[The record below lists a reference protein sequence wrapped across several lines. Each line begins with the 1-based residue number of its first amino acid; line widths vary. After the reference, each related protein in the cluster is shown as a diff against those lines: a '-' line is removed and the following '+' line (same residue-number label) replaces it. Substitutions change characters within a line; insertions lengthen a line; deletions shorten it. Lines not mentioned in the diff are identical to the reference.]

1 MRIFAAAAILA
12 LAFAQGTEETAETTE
27 TTETTEEETPEEPTV
42 DYEGPWDVEV
52 TWTGVETSDE
62 SKTNQFKTGK
72 VAPAVTGLPTALVLS
87 VDEEGAYSMKMSM
100 ETGWTLEWE
109 NRNTANSRDIYTA
122 IGWAW

>member
-12 LAFAQGTEETAETTE
+12 LAFAQDATEP
-27 TTETTEEETPEEPTV
+27 ETTEETPAEETTEEPTE

-62 SKTNQFKTGK
+62 GNTNKFKSGP
-72 VAPAVTGLPTALVLS
+72 VAPAVTGLPTSLVLS
-87 VDEEGAYSMKMSM
+87 VDEEGAYSMEMRM
-100 ETGWTLEWE
+100 ETGWTLDWE
-109 NRNTANSRDIYTA
+109 QRNNANYRDIYTA